1 MTPQFAQ
8 LSALLAQLAA
18 REQTVNLFFRDDDV
32 ADDEPALRRLLD
44 LFARYA
50 VPLNLAIIP
59 GRLTEAGTKLLREYL
74 KAHPG
79 LFELNQHGWMHVNHE
94 TTGRKCEFGPGRSEA
109 EQSADIARGR
119 QILIDAFGADFSMV
133 FVPPW
138 NRCSDAT
145 LRALAQSGFE
155 ALSQL
160 KGKTAVTGHTFIEL
174 SVTLDLHRWKGG
186 VTLRNPDEIVTE
198 LVNQISAGELIGVM
212 LHHQVMDETAFSFLA
227 RLLDELRNQSC
238 VRFHTFQ
245 SLLKQLKNS
254 HE

>member
-1 MTPQFAQ
+1 MTPGFTQ
-8 LSALLAQLAA
+8 LSSLLAQLNS

-44 LFARYA
+44 LFAQGA
-50 VPLNLAIIP
+50 VPLNLAVIP

-74 KAHPG
+74 KAPPG
-79 LFELNQHGWMHVNHE
+79 LLELNQHGWLHINHE

-109 EQSADIARGR
+109 EQFADMARGR
-119 QILIDAFGADFSMV
+119 QKLIEAFGPDFSAV

-138 NRCSDAT
+138 NRCTEAT
-145 LRALAQSGFE
+145 LQALDQLGFE

-160 KGKTAVTGHTFIEL
+160 KGKTAVTGHNFIEL

-186 VTLRNPDEIVTE
+186 ATLRNPDEIVTE
-198 LVNQISAGELIGVM
+198 LMNQISAGELIGVM

-227 RLLDELRNQSC
+227 RLLDELRDQPC
-238 VRFHTFQ
+238 VRIHIFQ
-245 SLLKQLKNS
+245 SLLKQIRSS